1 MPNEIRINNL
11 LDQNNSFLGYQDFR
25 GKPKLIEIKLS
36 TNFKGKLLKSSFDVA
51 NYLRKLSLLIL

>member
-25 GKPKLIEIKLS
+25 GKPNE
-36 TNFKGKLLKSSFDVA
+36 LK
-51 NYLRKLSLLIL
+51 